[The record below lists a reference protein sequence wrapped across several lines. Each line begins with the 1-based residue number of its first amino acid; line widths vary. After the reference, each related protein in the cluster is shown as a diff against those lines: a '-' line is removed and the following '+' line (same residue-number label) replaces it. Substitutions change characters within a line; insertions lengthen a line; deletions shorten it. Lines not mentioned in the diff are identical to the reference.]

1 MANDGGMLAKLEQW
15 IADTLAALQNGG
27 SDVFKTADVWKHQL
41 SIARSG
47 VESFDS
53 YQPFAFAAYSRV
65 DADRQGDYDLRQIF
79 EFAVLIGVGSK
90 EKGVCRM
97 GDANS
102 LGTSKIRELV
112 IAALDRVHPGAG
124 FSCDEFKYV
133 GEVEFVDLPKKHAIE
148 MHFQIPWI
156 DVS

>member
-1 MANDGGMLAKLEQW
+1 MTNDGGMLAKLEQW
-15 IADTLAALQNGG
+15 IADTLAALQNGEAN
-27 SDVFKTADVWKHQL
+27 VFKTADVWKHQ
-41 SIARSG
+41 IGVGRSG
-47 VESFDS
+47 IESFDS
-53 YQPFAFAAYSRV
+53 LEPFAFAAYARV
-65 DADRQGDYDLRQIF
+65 NADRQGNYDLRQIF

-90 EKGVCRM
+90 EDSVCRM
-97 GDANS
+97 GDANN

-112 IAALDRVHPGAG
+112 IAALNDVHPGDG

-148 MHFQIPWI
+148 MFFEIPWI